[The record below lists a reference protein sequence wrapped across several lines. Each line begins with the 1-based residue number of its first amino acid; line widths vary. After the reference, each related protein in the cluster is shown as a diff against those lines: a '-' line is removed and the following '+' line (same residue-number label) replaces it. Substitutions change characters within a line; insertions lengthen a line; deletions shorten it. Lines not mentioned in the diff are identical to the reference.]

1 MEPATGTRL
10 VDLGLLLEAAACGH
24 GVAPGRPTLAR
35 PWLRAGTVVPL
46 FGISVPARAQYY
58 IATAWPK
65 GPAAVFAEWLRA
77 ACHAANESDFAS
89 IKLRQRVDVNTV
101 GRSLR
106 TTMAGQ

>member
-1 MEPATGTRL
+1 MFEAAGLGRSEEPATGTRL

-65 GPAAVFAEWLRA
+65 GPAAVYAEWLRA
-77 ACHAANESDFAS
+77 ACHVAEREAAELLSG
-89 IKLRQRVDVNTV
+89 LV
-101 GRSLR
+101 
-106 TTMAGQ
+106 